1 MEISAGKYWGLRRIA
16 DSAGR
21 FKMLAV
27 DQRPP
32 ISNLVMSRRG
42 VDKPPYDDVCAVKAL
57 LTAELAPY
65 ASAALLD
72 PHYALPAAIEHLS
85 PAQGLIM
92 TLEDSQFSEDAGGRR
107 TAAIADWSV
116 EKIKR
121 AGGDAVKVLAWYRP
135 DADGAV
141 CVHQQDFTA
150 AVGAACRAWDI
161 PFVFELLVYPLPGED
176 NQTTD
181 YVEHASKRSD
191 FVLESVRTFADPRY
205 GVDVFKLESPVT
217 AVTLPDPDGP
227 DGGPVQTVFDEMGQI
242 AGRPWV
248 MLSAGATKAAF
259 SRVLAYAYRAGASGY
274 LAGRA
279 IWWDA
284 FQHFPDLE
292 AMTADLR
299 DGGVPYMAGLN
310 TLTDANARPWTDCYD
325 GAVALAHKGA
335 GFRASYSGVEGAA

>member
-16 DSAGR
+16 DAQGR

-32 ISNLVMSRRG
+32 IGNLVAERRG
-42 VDKPPYDDVCAVKAL
+42 VDKPPYEDVCAVKAL
-57 LTAELAPY
+57 LTEQLAPH

-72 PHYALPAAIEHLS
+72 PHYALPAAIDHVS
-85 PAQGLIM
+85 PAQGVIM
-92 TLEDSQFSEDAGGRR
+92 TLEDSRFAEGPGGRR
-107 TAAIADWSV
+107 TSAIADWSV

-121 AGGDAVKVLAWYRP
+121 AGGDAVKVLTWYRP
-135 DADGAV
+135 DADPEV
-141 CVHQQDFTA
+141 CRDQQAFTA
-150 AVGAACRAWDI
+150 AVGEACRAWDI

-176 NQTTD
+176 NQTKD
-181 YVEHASKRSD
+181 YVEHAGKRSD
-191 FVLESVRTFADPRY
+191 LVLESVRTFADPRF
-205 GVDVFKLESPVT
+205 GVDVFKLESPV
-217 AVTLPDPDGP
+217 AAATLPDAEGP
-227 DGGPVQTVFDEMGQI
+227 DSGPVQAVFDELGQI

-259 SRVLAYAYRAGASGY
+259 SRVLAYAYGAGASGY

-284 FQHFPDLE
+284 FQHFPDLD

-299 DGGVPYMAGLN
+299 SGGVPYMQGLN
-310 TLTDANARPWTDCYD
+310 TLTDASARPWTECYGD
-325 GAVALAHKGA
+325 GVGLANRGA
-335 GFRASYSGVEGAA
+335 EFRAKYAGVERGA

>member
-16 DSAGR
+16 DGAGR

-32 ISNLVMSRRG
+32 IGNLVAERRG
-42 VDKPPYDDVCAVKAL
+42 VDEPPYEDVCAVKAL
-57 LTAELAPY
+57 LTAELAPH

-72 PHYALPAAIEHLS
+72 PHYALQAAIEHVS
-85 PAQGLIM
+85 PTQGLIM
-92 TLEDSQFSEDAGGRR
+92 TLEDSRFADSEGGRR
-107 TAAIADWSV
+107 TSAIADWSV

-121 AGGDAVKVLAWYRP
+121 AGGDAVKVLTWYRP
-135 DADGAV
+135 DADPAV
-141 CVHQQDFTA
+141 CRDQQAFTE

-191 FVLESVRTFADPRY
+191 LVLDSVRTFADPRF
-205 GVDVFKLESPVT
+205 GVDVFKLESPV
-217 AVTLPDPDGP
+217 AAANLPDPDGP
-227 DGGPVQTVFDEMGQI
+227 DAGPVQGVFDEMGQI

-259 SRVLAYAYRAGASGY
+259 NRVLAYAYRAGASGY

-284 FQHFPDLE
+284 FQRFPDLDGM
-292 AMTADLR
+292 AADLR
-299 DGGVPYMAGLN
+299 SGGVPYMAGLN
-310 TLTDANARPWTDCYD
+310 ELTDAAARPWTACYGD
-325 GAVALAHKGA
+325 GVTLAHKGA
-335 GFRASYSGVEGAA
+335 TFRANYSGVDA